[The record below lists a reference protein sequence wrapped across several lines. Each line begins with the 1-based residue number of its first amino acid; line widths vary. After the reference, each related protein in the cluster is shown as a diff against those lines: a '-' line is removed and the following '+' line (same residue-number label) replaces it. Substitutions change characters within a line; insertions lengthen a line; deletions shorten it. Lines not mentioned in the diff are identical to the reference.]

1 MTNEMIKA
9 KAIDVFAMDE
19 DELEDFGLVV
29 DMSDVDANAKMYLYQ
44 AIEDRQLHLR
54 EMKEMAGSG
63 VVASEVRAGEL

>member
-29 DMSDVDANAKMYLYQ
+29 DMSDVDAKAKMYLYK
-44 AIEDRQLHLR
+44 AIEDRTLQLR
-54 EMKEMAGSG
+54 EMRELQGAS
-63 VVASEVRAGEL
+63 VVAGEVRMGEL